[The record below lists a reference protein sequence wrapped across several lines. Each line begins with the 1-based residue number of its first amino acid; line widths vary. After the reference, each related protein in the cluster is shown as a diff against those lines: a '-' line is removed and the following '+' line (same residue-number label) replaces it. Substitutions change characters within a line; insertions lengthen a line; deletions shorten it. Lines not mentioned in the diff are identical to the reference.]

1 MSTGNRGKWAEGKFK
16 DYASARSDT
25 EAGFAEHRFPDARA
39 GSMQAAPADFM
50 CVLHARHYLVEVKEV
65 NHIRL
70 LPHKNFAP
78 DKVARC
84 RKWALAGSI
93 VRVLVN
99 FEPLGVRGRGW
110 REDLAWRVVPLEFF
124 LVRQG
129 GSWDL
134 SEFPLMTFDAAM
146 TVIFD
151 NA

>member
-16 DYASARSDT
+16 DYASARSEA

-50 CVLHARHYLVEVKEV
+50 CMLRGRHYIVEVKEV
-65 NHIRL
+65 NHVRL
-70 LPHKNFAP
+70 LPHTNFSP
-78 DKVARC
+78 DKVARA
-84 RKWALAGSI
+84 RKWALAGSS

-110 REDLAWRVVPLEFF
+110 REALAWRVVPLTLF

-134 SEFPLMTFDAAM
+134 STFPLMTFDAAM
-146 TVIFD
+146 AAIFD
-151 NA
+151 Y